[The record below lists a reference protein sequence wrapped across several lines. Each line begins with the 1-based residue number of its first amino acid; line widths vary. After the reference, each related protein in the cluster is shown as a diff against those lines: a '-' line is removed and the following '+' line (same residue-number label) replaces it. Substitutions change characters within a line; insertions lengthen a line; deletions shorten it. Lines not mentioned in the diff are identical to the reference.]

1 MRTISL
7 PVLVTFALTTAATL
21 PARSQSPTI
30 SARSYTGGSA
40 TIVVTGSFQIEK
52 EVPINTAASFSDGEM
67 TWLQFGV
74 SGSPEPNALI
84 TYGPNGDGVNAALG
98 RKTAIAGAEDC
109 KGTVEVTA
117 TQVTGD
123 YDCAGV
129 TSFDAGTG
137 SMGTVRIRIRYTART

>member
-1 MRTISL
+1 MRTIGL
-7 PVLVTFALTTAATL
+7 PLLFTLGLLTLGTMPAA
-21 PARSQSPTI
+21 SQSPAI

-52 EVPINTAASFSDGEM
+52 DVPLNTAASYSDGEM

-98 RKTAIAGAEDC
+98 KKTAIAEAENC

-117 TQVTGD
+117 AQVTGD
-123 YDCAGV
+123 YDCTGV